1 MGISFIITNGQMAAF
16 TPKNNSDYRLACP
29 VGKVLSLASTRYVKV
44 KCILCLRKIK
54 SCLDFDRHF
63 VSCLQ

>member
-1 MGISFIITNGQMAAF
+1 MDKKWLHLHR
-16 TPKNNSDYRLACP
+16 KNNSDYRLACP